1 MKKLLILTSIIL
13 ISTPIFADSL
23 KLKFG
28 QFSPSQESDLWDINR
43 QNLYLEKKDFEGS
56 FVSVEWEVFMKR
68 NLSFS
73 LEIGAYSRE
82 LTTSYR
88 DWEYEDGSPIYQS
101 LSLSIVPIEAS
112 FKIYPGGAHRP
123 IAPYLGGGF
132 GIYFWKYI
140 QEGDFVD
147 FTTWDVFSGSYETST
162 SGIGTHIRGGISWR
176 ISRSIGFFG
185 EAKYVYLKDN
195 LSSQFQGFEK
205 FDLSGLHLLVGISI
219 WY

>member
-1 MKKLLILTSIIL
+1 MKRFLILTSIIL
-13 ISTPIFADSL
+13 ISSQLFADSIKL
-23 KLKFG
+23 KLG

-56 FVSVEWEVFMKR
+56 FVSVEWEVFVKR

-73 LEIGAYSRE
+73 LEIGTYSQQLE
-82 LTTSYR
+82 TSYR

-101 LSLSIVPIEAS
+101 LSLSIIPVEAS
-112 FKIYPGGAHRP
+112 FKFYPGGAHRP
-123 IAPYLGGGF
+123 VAPYFGGGL
-132 GIYFWKYI
+132 GIYFWKYV
-140 QEGDFVD
+140 QEGDFID
-147 FTTWDVFSGSYETST
+147 FTTWDVFSGSYETNT
-162 SGIGTHIRGGISWR
+162 SGIGTNISGGISWR

-185 EAKYVYLKDN
+185 EAKYVFFKDA
-195 LSSQFQGFEK
+195 LSSDFQGFEK